1 MKKLISFLVFILSLY
16 DVAIAQTNIYLQKGN
31 QQLSL
36 GQKISRLQLSN
47 IFGAPKSVSSFD
59 DDEVFDGRI
68 EILQFDSVSVTT
80 LNGAVLNFATRSKQ
94 TQVVVND
101 GAFSVRSGSH
111 ISCVVEQI
119 HANSVLVQQHE
130 NYIILRFKIPNA
142 NAYNDDS
149 LSLEVDANGIIGE
162 IAWSIAI

>member
-1 MKKLISFLVFILSLY
+1 MKKLFILFFALFLF
-16 DVAIAQTNIYLQKGN
+16 DTTIAQTNIYLQKGD

-36 GQKISRLQLSN
+36 GQAISRLQLSN

-68 EILQFDSVSVTT
+68 EMLQFDSVSVTT

-94 TQVVVND
+94 TQVVVNN
-101 GAFSVRSGSH
+101 GVFSVRSGSP

-119 HANSVLVQQHE
+119 HDYSILVQQHE
-130 NYIILRFKIPNA
+130 NYIILRFKIPNTD
-142 NAYNDDS
+142 AYNEDS
-149 LSLEVDANGIIGE
+149 LSLEVDENGIIGE

>member
-1 MKKLISFLVFILSLY
+1 MRKLIILFFALFLFDTS
-16 DVAIAQTNIYLQKGN
+16 IAQTNVNLQKGD

-36 GQKISRLQLSN
+36 GQTISKSQLSN

-68 EILQFDSVSVTT
+68 ETLQFDSVSVTT

-94 TQVVVND
+94 TQVVVSN
-101 GAFSVRSGSH
+101 GAFSVRSGSP
-111 ISCVVEQI
+111 ISSVVEQI
-119 HANSVLVQQHE
+119 RDNSILVQQHE
-130 NYIILRFKIPNA
+130 NYIILRFRIPDTD
-142 NAYNDDS
+142 AYNDDS